1 MEIFIATETKVAKMC
16 NIYNKNESIIIIMF
30 V

>member
-1 MEIFIATETKVAKMC
+1 MSVNEFSAGQQIQ
-16 NIYNKNESIIIIMF
+16 NKSKLCSESIIIIIMF